1 MGGTL
6 LIRINEYLVFF
17 LQTKVVL
24 AKGQK
29 ILDIALDL
37 GYGSPSAFTAMFKK
51 QLGIVPSAFFAID
64 H

>member
-1 MGGTL
+1 MGSTL
-6 LIRINEYLVFF
+6 LISINEYLVFF

-37 GYGSPSAFTAMFKK
+37 GYGSPNAFTVMFKK

>member
-1 MGGTL
+1 MTIGEWRQQAKL
-6 LIRINEYLVFF
+6 LIAMEM
-17 LQTKVVL
+17 L